1 MKRARNAKVSAVRTI
16 RSDNEEM
23 TRETSIARVL
33 LVLVFAPAGGL
44 FGKAVAEAAQG
55 RQWWPWLLAALVW
68 LVLSGLVS
76 VAVTNHFDEH
86 R

>member
-1 MKRARNAKVSAVRTI
+1 
-16 RSDNEEM
+16 M
-23 TRETSIARVL
+23 TSQTSIARVL

-55 RQWWPWLLAALVW
+55 RHWWPWLIAALVW

-76 VAVTNHFDEH
+76 VAVANHFDEH

>member
-1 MKRARNAKVSAVRTI
+1 
-16 RSDNEEM
+16 M
-23 TRETSIARVL
+23 TRQTSIARVL

-55 RQWWPWLLAALVW
+55 LQWWPWLLAALVW
-68 LVLSGLVS
+68 LVVTGLVS

>member
-1 MKRARNAKVSAVRTI
+1 
-16 RSDNEEM
+16 M

-55 RQWWPWLLAALVW
+55 RQWWPWLLASLVW

>member
-1 MKRARNAKVSAVRTI
+1 
-16 RSDNEEM
+16 M

-44 FGKAVAEAAQG
+44 FGKAVAEAGQG
-55 RQWWPWLLAALVW
+55 RHWWPWLLASLVW

-76 VAVTNHFDEH
+76 MAVSMAVSNYLDEH